1 MKVKVTNSGLCPRGV
16 WALGVIKL
24 VGIGASRELI
34 LTDSELEEAKKIE
47 ILAFEEVEGSGD
59 EEKADLLAKL
69 KALGINANAN
79 SKPET
84 LRAKLEEAEAAKA
97 SADADAALKL
107 EVIAELKGLNV
118 EVDEAASL
126 ADLQAAL
133 ATAKA

>member
-1 MKVKVTNSGLCPRGV
+1 MKVKVTNSGLCPRGI
-16 WALGVIKL
+16 WALGAIKL
-24 VGIGASRELI
+24 IGIGASRELT
-34 LTDSELEEAKKIE
+34 LTEEDLEQAKKVE
-47 ILAFEEVEGSGD
+47 ALSFEVVEAPAAD
-59 EEKADLLAKL
+59 EKADLLAKL
-69 KALGINANAN
+69 KALGIDAAGN
-79 SKPET
+79 SKVET
-84 LRAKLEEAEAAKA
+84 LRKKLEEAEAAKA